1 MPTRKTKKSQADS
14 LRSKLHS
21 NEMNPLLDI
30 FLSLVIMV
38 LSPVI
43 ALSAFMHDRLM
54 FKFLNRTYIYNV
66 SWEVSSWRSCG
77 EIAFRIREDS
87 FFLLRAVCCFGRE
100 FLTVFFVCITV

>member
-14 LRSKLHS
+14 LRRKLHS
-21 NEMNPLLDI
+21 NEMNPLMDI

-38 LSPVI
+38 LSPLI

-66 SWEVSSWRSCG
+66 SWEVSKLSRFV
-77 EIAFRIREDS
+77 AFQGTLAYS
-87 FFLLRAVCCFGRE
+87 NAG
-100 FLTVFFVCITV
+100 

>member
-1 MPTRKTKKSQADS
+1 MPSKKTKQSQADA
-14 LRSKLHS
+14 LRRKLIN
-21 NEMNPLLDI
+21 NEMNPVMDI

-66 SWEVSSWRSCG
+66 SWEVSTGSSC
-77 EIAFRIREDS
+77 
-87 FFLLRAVCCFGRE
+87 
-100 FLTVFFVCITV
+100 

>member
-14 LRSKLHS
+14 LRRKLHS
-21 NEMNPLLDI
+21 NEMNPLMDI

-77 EIAFRIREDS
+77 EIAFRILGQIPL
-87 FFLLRAVCCFGRE
+87 FFFEPCCFGRE
-100 FLTVFFVCITV
+100 FLTFFFVCITV

>member
-1 MPTRKTKKSQADS
+1 MPSKKTKQSQADA
-14 LRSKLHS
+14 LRRKLIN
-21 NEMNPLLDI
+21 NEMNPVMDI

-66 SWEVSSWRSCG
+66 SWEVSTGSSFWKR
-77 EIAFRIREDS
+77 EIRMQ
-87 FFLLRAVCCFGRE
+87 
-100 FLTVFFVCITV
+100 